1 MAVRLPVLIFKT
13 ALIYFPEKTISGIV
27 LPVHRNTPHILL
39 LALLTLLVLVPAATA
54 GTAAGLP
61 AIANSSQ
68 PAKMEVGV
76 FVNSIDNL
84 DFVKGSYSMD
94 FYLHFRWTDSSIDG
108 PHFEIMNGQPSSE
121 YHSIEKLSESQTGPV
136 KEEWYRVRA
145 DFMITPNIRD
155 FPFESGITP
164 IEIEDA
170 EYNNSELEYV
180 PLAGES
186 GIDRDFTIPGWKI
199 GSPVFTVDP
208 HAYPWG
214 ESYSRLSFDVP
225 ITKNATDSLLQTII
239 PPLIFCIIAGLSFFI
254 HVQHNEMVT
263 LRFILV
269 TNMFISAVMYHF
281 SQLTQLPGLGVLKL
295 FDKFMIAVYLFLA
308 ITIIVTSLCYMA
320 QHQWERPDLVQRI
333 NRFGAIA
340 SILLPVIT
348 FGLFAAFL

>member
-1 MAVRLPVLIFKT
+1 MAYGIGK
-13 ALIYFPEKTISGIV
+13 KHSGIV
-27 LPVHRNTPHILL
+27 QSNHRNLPVIIIP
-39 LALLTLLVLVPAATA
+39 ALLVLFVAVSIVAAAEPLPGSPAAIT
-54 GTAAGLP
+54 P
-61 AIANSSQ
+61 SPS
-68 PAKMEVGV
+68 KMEVGV

-84 DFVKGSYSMD
+84 DFIRGTYSMD
-94 FYLHFRWTDSSIDG
+94 FYLHFRWTDPAINSSG
-108 PHFEIMNGQPSSE
+108 FEIMNGQPSSE
-121 YHSIEKLSESQTGPV
+121 YHSLEKLSESKDGPV

-170 EYNNSELEYV
+170 DYNSSELVYV
-180 PLAGES
+180 PLTDES

-199 GSPVFTVDP
+199 GAPSFSVED
-208 HAYPWG
+208 HNYPWN
-214 ESYSRLSFDVP
+214 ESYSRLAFNVP
-225 ITKNATDSLLQTII
+225 ITKNAADSLLQTII

-281 SQLTQLPGLGVLKL
+281 SQLTSLPGLGVLKL

-308 ITIIVTSLCYMA
+308 ITIIVTTLCYLA
-320 QHQWERPDLVQRI
+320 QHQWEKPDLVQPI
-333 NRFGAIA
+333 NRLGAIA
-340 SILLPVIT
+340 SILLPLLG
-348 FGLFAAFL
+348 FGVLALFV